1 MNKSRKQIKKNQS
14 NKSNNDAPTDNQ
26 VAAAIT
32 REWEAHVVA
41 AAAAA
46 AGAAAA
52 AALHLSPE

>member
-1 MNKSRKQIKKNQS
+1 MNKSRKQIEKNQS

-46 AGAAAA
+46 AA